1 MTNITA
7 LRNHLSNV
15 IYIENNF
22 GLDLFQ
28 SKVELEHG
36 DLENFEDA
44 LSMRQSPSAVAI
56 QTTVDETNIDNKSDS
71 LSNFFGAVQRNAADI
86 NILPYYYDASVFW
99 TQTDSL
105 NPRSFPAA

>member
-28 SKVELEHG
+28 SKVELEQEG
-36 DLENFEDA
+36 LEDFEDA
-44 LSMRQSPSAVAI
+44 LGMRKSP
-56 QTTVDETNIDNKSDS
+56 
-71 LSNFFGAVQRNAADI
+71 
-86 NILPYYYDASVFW
+86 
-99 TQTDSL
+99 
-105 NPRSFPAA
+105 